1 MLGCSFLS
9 LAALGDGAPDAAIGY
24 GGITVLVEIKNGE
37 RKKLTPDQVKFWGT
51 WKGGVRLVDGMEAVA
66 ETVTLLKN
74 WKGKLEK

>member
-1 MLGCSFLS
+1 M
-9 LAALGDGAPDAAIGY
+9 
-24 GGITVLVEIKNGE
+24 EIKNGE